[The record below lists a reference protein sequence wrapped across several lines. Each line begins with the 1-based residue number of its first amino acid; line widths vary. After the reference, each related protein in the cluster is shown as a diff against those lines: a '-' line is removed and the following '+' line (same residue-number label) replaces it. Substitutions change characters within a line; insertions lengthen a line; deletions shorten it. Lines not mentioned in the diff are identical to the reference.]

1 LIDEGLPMQRPARR
15 AYTLVEL
22 LGVLSIAGVV
32 ALTAA
37 PAVDRLAR
45 ARHGALETETRRMLL
60 LARAHA
66 MATGQPT
73 GLTIDPVA
81 DKLAIV
87 RIDAPGGAPSA
98 LPGPTGAA
106 ADEFD
111 INARLSGADIIAV
124 TGGDGAAGAQTLWFG
139 YAGAPE
145 RRSPAGAR
153 LGDWSQD
160 ATIAL
165 SGGHTITIRRT
176 TGAIE

>member
-1 LIDEGLPMQRPARR
+1 MQRPARR

-45 ARHGALETETRRMLL
+45 ARHGALKTEVTRMLA

-66 MATGQPT
+66 IATGQPT
-73 GLTIDPVA
+73 GLSIDPAA
-81 DKLAIV
+81 DTLALV
-87 RIDAPGGAPSA
+87 RIDAPGAAPSA
-98 LPGPTGAA
+98 LPGATGA
-106 ADEFD
+106 DGVVFD
-111 INARLSGADIIAV
+111 INARLPGADLITV
-124 TGGDGAAGAQTLWFG
+124 TGGDGATGAQTLWFG

-153 LGDWSQD
+153 LSGWSQD
-160 ATIAL
+160 AAITL

-176 TGAIE
+176 TGAME

>member
-1 LIDEGLPMQRPARR
+1 MQRPARR

-45 ARHGALETETRRMLL
+45 ARHGALETETRRMLS

-66 MATGQPT
+66 IATGQPT
-73 GLTIDPVA
+73 GLTVDPVA
-81 DKLAIV
+81 ETLTLV
-87 RIDAPGGAPSA
+87 RISAPGGAPEA
-98 LPGPTGAA
+98 FPGPTGADLPA
-106 ADEFD
+106 FD
-111 INARLSGADIIAV
+111 VEARLPGAEVVAV
-124 TGGDGAAGAQTLWFG
+124 AGGDGASGAQTLWFG

-145 RRSPAGAR
+145 RRNPAGVR

-160 ATIAL
+160 ATVTL
-165 SGGHTITIRRT
+165 SGGRTITIRRT
-176 TGAIE
+176 TGAME